1 MPRKGKK
8 TKHTAGELAAK
19 LAAQKPQGGGAGG
32 KDERKPKCAL
42 VCLLCKAEIHNL
54 TVMRQHYTAKHPSH
68 AINEHDYTG
77 GGSSGSGSSS
87 PQ

>member
-8 TKHTAGELAAK
+8 TKHSAAELAAK
-19 LAAQKPQGGGAGG
+19 LAAQKPQGGGALG

-54 TVMRQHYTAKHPSH
+54 TVMKQHYTAKHPT
-68 AINEHDYTG
+68 ATCNEADYG
-77 GGSSGSGSSS
+77 GAGSSSSGSAH
-87 PQ
+87 